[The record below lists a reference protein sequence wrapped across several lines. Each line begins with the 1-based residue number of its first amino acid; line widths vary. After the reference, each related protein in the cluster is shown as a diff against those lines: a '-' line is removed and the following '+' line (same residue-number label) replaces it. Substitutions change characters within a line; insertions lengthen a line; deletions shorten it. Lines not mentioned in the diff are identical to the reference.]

1 MIQNLGNPNRPLIIN
16 MIVIPPNL
24 LNDYVHKEELTMHL
38 VIVIDFLLEME
49 EWSYFFK
56 GSWWIQE
63 TLLLLYLNVLRS
75 ITKPGVYRKETT
87 YYPGVYLNVFLELLW
102 LELDCNSPPITP
114 RFQENAYHRI
124 NGSKITGLACNLLV
138 AEKKLEKSLLFFS
151 YKSLKRL
158 MFLM

>member
-56 GSWWIQE
+56 GSW
-63 TLLLLYLNVLRS
+63 
-75 ITKPGVYRKETT
+75 
-87 YYPGVYLNVFLELLW
+87 
-102 LELDCNSPPITP
+102 
-114 RFQENAYHRI
+114 
-124 NGSKITGLACNLLV
+124 
-138 AEKKLEKSLLFFS
+138 
-151 YKSLKRL
+151 
-158 MFLM
+158 